1 MNGAE
6 AAVKCLEAEGV
17 EIVYGYP
24 GVAICPFFDSIFDT
38 KIRTILVRQ
47 EQNAAHE
54 ASGYARIS
62 GKVGVAAVTSGPG
75 AENLITGIATAFAD
89 SIPLVCI
96 TGQVDSSQMG
106 SDVFQE
112 ADISGAVESFV
123 KFSYIVRKASDIPRI
138 FKEAFYIANTGR
150 KGPVLIDFPCDV
162 QRETVRSFSYPET
175 VSMRTY
181 KPTVRGNT
189 VQSP

>member
-75 AENLITGIATAFAD
+75 AENLITGIAYHGAGRFLAD
-89 SIPLVCI
+89 GIGCLPGGGYFRRC
-96 TGQVDSSQMG
+96 
-106 SDVFQE
+106 
-112 ADISGAVESFV
+112 
-123 KFSYIVRKASDIPRI
+123 
-138 FKEAFYIANTGR
+138 
-150 KGPVLIDFPCDV
+150 
-162 QRETVRSFSYPET
+162 
-175 VSMRTY
+175 
-181 KPTVRGNT
+181 
-189 VQSP
+189 